1 MKLDIKINIKWNL
14 NDKDENIYL
23 ILKNKKPKPCHQKK
37 QKTKKT

>member
-23 ILKNKKPKPCHQKK
+23 ILKK
-37 QKTKKT
+37 QKA